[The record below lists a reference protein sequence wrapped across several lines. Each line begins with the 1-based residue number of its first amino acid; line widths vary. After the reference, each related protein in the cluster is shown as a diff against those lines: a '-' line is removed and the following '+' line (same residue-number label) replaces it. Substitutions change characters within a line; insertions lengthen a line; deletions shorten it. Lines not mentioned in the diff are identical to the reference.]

1 MRERPKLYHVAII
14 NTAITI
20 GRYKC
25 IIHLS
30 LLHNPLFLF
39 NSSLNVSFEQQLKTR
54 PPRLL
59 GHQISKEAH
68 LCWLSEV
75 AGQKILITISA
86 AENRIRS
93 DCMQPTLYRDAKNKW
108 FIYLSLNIIIIDAG
122 NCQRLFVCGMNACV
136 VFEILERDQQK
147 LDSKWHVNDFSGL
160 KNTNVHDQSVL
171 GGVSCG
177 VGIRLGAYVASQSN
191 SCLWRGLIK
200 RRFRFYYFVSSF
212 PKAMF

>member
-1 MRERPKLYHVAII
+1 MLVVRSCRPENFNHHFCCRESNSVW
-14 NTAITI
+14 
-20 GRYKC
+20 
-25 IIHLS
+25 
-30 LLHNPLFLF
+30 LHAANPL
-39 NSSLNVSFEQQLKTR
+39 
-54 PPRLL
+54 PR
-59 GHQISKEAH
+59 
-68 LCWLSEV
+68 
-75 AGQKILITISA
+75 
-86 AENRIRS
+86 R
-93 DCMQPTLYRDAKNKW
+93 KNKW
-108 FIYLSLNIIIIDAG
+108 FIYLSLNIIFIDAG